1 MWIFISAAL
10 ILFLLGFAV
19 HRLGWHFLISGYNT
33 MKREDKARVNIK
45 AVARLIGFMCYGL
58 AGIFLLIAAVHGL
71 GFGLDIPIEPFFGLM
86 LILIVVTL
94 WRAQKYDGNIYDE
107 DGNIRPGGK
116 KKLIPVIVVLGLL
129 VTIVPGL
136 WLWFSQPTEVTLTD
150 SSLVIEGSYGE
161 TVPYD
166 EIKAVT
172 LTYEPSLARRTNGA
186 ATGSRLTGHFR
197 TTEGEDVLVFIDRDI
212 DVVIRID
219 WSGKSIYVNVESHEA
234 TEALYEEVRLK

>member
-1 MWIFISAAL
+1 MWIYLSAGL
-10 ILFLLGFAV
+10 ILFALGFAV

-45 AVARLIGFMCYGL
+45 AVARLIGFMCYGM
-58 AGIFLLIAAVHGL
+58 AVIFLLIAAIHGL
-71 GFGLDIPIEPFFGLM
+71 GFGLDIPVEPFFGLM

-116 KKLIPVIVVLGLL
+116 KKLIPVVVVLGLL

-150 SSLVIEGSYGE
+150 SALVIEGSYGE

-166 EIKAVT
+166 EIETVT
-172 LTYEPSLARRTNGA
+172 LTYRPSLDRRTNGA
-186 ATGSRLTGHFR
+186 AVGSRLIGHFR
-197 TTEGEDVLVFIDRDI
+197 TTDGEDVLVYLDQDI
-212 DVVIRID
+212 EAAVRID
-219 WSGKSIYVNVESHEA
+219 WSGKPIYVNVESNEA
-234 TEALYEEVRLK
+234 TEELYGEVRLK